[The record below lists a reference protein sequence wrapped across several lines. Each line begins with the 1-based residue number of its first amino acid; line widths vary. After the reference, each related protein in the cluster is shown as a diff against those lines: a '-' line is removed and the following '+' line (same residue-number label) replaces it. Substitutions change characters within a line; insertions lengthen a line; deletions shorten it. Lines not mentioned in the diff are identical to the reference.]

1 MQMVKVAIICNSY
14 PTIKNR
20 TNQIFI
26 KNLVNELYKQSVD
39 PDVYYNMIYDYW
51 GNASNKKNILANLLK
66 YAVYFI
72 GLLRLIFKIRKYNVL
87 NPHGV
92 MISGY
97 AAIILKRL
105 FHLPVVLHIHGG
117 DLNLYSSSSKLYKNI
132 YNSTISE
139 SDQIIVNSN
148 DIKSKVLNLTG
159 VEKNKIKVL
168 SPGIS
173 YNIFFPIA
181 DDKIIN
187 HKNSY
192 HIDPNKIVLL
202 FVGNAIKRKGL
213 DILIT
218 SLESLTK
225 EQLNKITLIICSE
238 GPEIIN
244 ARNRLNEIPNL
255 KKSTLFIKKVKQSEL
270 NIIYN
275 IATLFI
281 FPSREEPLGLVGLEA
296 LACGTPV
303 VGSNV
308 GGIPEYIN
316 NDNGYLFDPKTPE
329 ELSRIIGLIIDDP
342 EIIKSLIKN
351 LDNRKPHHDISVSA
365 KHLKKIFYSL
375 TNYK

>member
-1 MQMVKVAIICNSY
+1 MIKIAIICNSY
-14 PTIKNR
+14 PTIKNN

-26 KNLVNELYKQSVD
+26 KNLVNELCKQSIK

-51 GNASNKKNILANLLK
+51 GNASNQKSVLANLLK

-72 GLLRLIFKIRKYNVL
+72 GLLRLILRIKQYNVL

-97 AAIILKRL
+97 TAILLKRL

-117 DLNLYSSSSKLYKNI
+117 DLNLYSTSSNLYKNI
-132 YNSTISE
+132 YNKTISE
-139 SDQIIVNSN
+139 SDKIIVNSN

-159 VEKNKIKVL
+159 VEKNKVKVV

-173 YNIFFPIA
+173 YNIFFPMA

-187 HKNSY
+187 QKDSY
-192 HIDPNKIVLL
+192 HIDPNKVVLL
-202 FVGNAIKRKGL
+202 FAGNAIKRKGL

-218 SLESLTK
+218 ALESLTK
-225 EQLNKITLIICSE
+225 EQLSKITLIICSE

-244 ARNRLNEIPNL
+244 ARDRLNQIPNL
-255 KKSTLFIKKVKQSEL
+255 KQSTLFIKKVQQYEL
-270 NIIYN
+270 NILYN

-308 GGIPEYIN
+308 GGIPEYVN
-316 NDNGYLFDPKTPE
+316 NENGYLFDPNNPK
-329 ELSRIIGLIIDDP
+329 ELSKIIGSITDDP

-351 LDNRKPHHDISVSA
+351 LDNRRSHHDISISA
-365 KHLKKIFYSL
+365 KQLKKIFYTLS
-375 TNYK
+375 NYK

>member
-1 MQMVKVAIICNSY
+1 MIKIAIICNSY
-14 PTIKNR
+14 PTIKNN

-26 KNLVNELYKQSVD
+26 KNLVNELCKQSIK

-51 GNASNKKNILANLLK
+51 GNASNQKNVLANLLK

-72 GLLRLIFKIRKYNVL
+72 GLLRLILRIKQYNVL

-97 AAIILKRL
+97 TAILLKRL

-117 DLNLYSSSSKLYKNI
+117 DLNLYSTSSNLYKNI
-132 YNSTISE
+132 YNKTISE
-139 SDQIIVNSN
+139 SDKIIVNSN

-159 VEKNKIKVL
+159 VEKDKVKVV

-173 YNIFFPIA
+173 YNIFFPMA

-187 HKNSY
+187 QKDSY
-192 HIDPNKIVLL
+192 HIDPNKVVLL
-202 FVGNAIKRKGL
+202 FAGNAIKRKGL

-218 SLESLTK
+218 ALESLTK
-225 EQLNKITLIICSE
+225 EQLSKITLIICSE

-244 ARNRLNEIPNL
+244 ARDRLNQIPNL
-255 KKSTLFIKKVKQSEL
+255 KQSTLFIKKVQQYEL
-270 NIIYN
+270 NILYN

-308 GGIPEYIN
+308 GGIPEYVN
-316 NDNGYLFDPKTPE
+316 NENGYLFDPNNPK
-329 ELSRIIGLIIDDP
+329 ELSKIIGSITDDP

-351 LDNRKPHHDISVSA
+351 LDNRRSHHDISISA
-365 KHLKKIFYSL
+365 KQLKKIFYTLS
-375 TNYK
+375 NYK

>member
-1 MQMVKVAIICNSY
+1 MIKIAIICNSY
-14 PTIKNR
+14 PTIKNN

-26 KNLVNELYKQSVD
+26 KNLVNELCKQSIK

-51 GNASNKKNILANLLK
+51 GNASNQKNVLANLLK

-72 GLLRLIFKIRKYNVL
+72 GLLRLILRIKQYNVL

-97 AAIILKRL
+97 TAILLKRL

-117 DLNLYSSSSKLYKNI
+117 DLNLYSTSSNLYKNI
-132 YNSTISE
+132 YNKTISE
-139 SDQIIVNSN
+139 SDKIIVNSN

-159 VEKNKIKVL
+159 VEKNKVKVV

-173 YNIFFPIA
+173 YNIFFPMA

-187 HKNSY
+187 QKDSY
-192 HIDPNKIVLL
+192 HIDPNKVVLL
-202 FVGNAIKRKGL
+202 FAGNAIKRKGL

-218 SLESLTK
+218 ALESLTK
-225 EQLNKITLIICSE
+225 EQLSKITLIICSE

-244 ARNRLNEIPNL
+244 ARDRLNQIPNL
-255 KKSTLFIKKVKQSEL
+255 KQSTLFIKKVQQYEL
-270 NIIYN
+270 NILYN

-281 FPSREEPLGLVGLEA
+281 FPSRQEPLGLVGLEA

-308 GGIPEYIN
+308 GGIPEYVN
-316 NDNGYLFDPKTPE
+316 NENGYLFDPNNPK
-329 ELSRIIGLIIDDP
+329 ELSKIIGSITDDP

-351 LDNRKPHHDISVSA
+351 LDNRRSHHDISISA
-365 KHLKKIFYSL
+365 KQLKKIFYTLS
-375 TNYK
+375 NYK

>member
-1 MQMVKVAIICNSY
+1 MIKIAIICNSY
-14 PTIKNR
+14 PTIKNN

-26 KNLVNELYKQSVD
+26 KNLVNELCKQSIK

-51 GNASNKKNILANLLK
+51 GNASNQKSVLANLLK

-72 GLLRLIFKIRKYNVL
+72 GLLRLILRIKQYNVL

-97 AAIILKRL
+97 TAILLKRL

-117 DLNLYSSSSKLYKNI
+117 DLNLYSTSSNLYKNI
-132 YNSTISE
+132 YNKTISE
-139 SDQIIVNSN
+139 SDKIIVNSN
-148 DIKSKVLNLTG
+148 DIKNKVLNLTG
-159 VEKNKIKVL
+159 VEKDKVKVV

-173 YNIFFPIA
+173 YNIFFPMA

-187 HKNSY
+187 QKDSY
-192 HIDPNKIVLL
+192 HIDPNKVVLL
-202 FVGNAIKRKGL
+202 FAGNAIKRKGL

-218 SLESLTK
+218 ALESLTK
-225 EQLNKITLIICSE
+225 EQLSKITLIICSE

-244 ARNRLNEIPNL
+244 ARNRLNQIPNL
-255 KKSTLFIKKVKQSEL
+255 KQSTLFIKKVQQYEL
-270 NIIYN
+270 NILYN

-308 GGIPEYIN
+308 GGIPEYVN
-316 NDNGYLFDPKTPE
+316 NENGYLFDPNNPK
-329 ELSRIIGLIIDDP
+329 ELSKIIGSITDDP

-351 LDNRKPHHDISVSA
+351 LDNRRSHHDISISA
-365 KHLKKIFYSL
+365 KQLKKIFYTLS
-375 TNYK
+375 NYN

>member
-1 MQMVKVAIICNSY
+1 MIKIAIICNSY
-14 PTIKNR
+14 PTIKNN

-26 KNLVNELYKQSVD
+26 KNLVNELCKQSIK

-51 GNASNKKNILANLLK
+51 GNASNQKSVLANLLK

-72 GLLRLIFKIRKYNVL
+72 GLLRLILRIRQYNVL

-97 AAIILKRL
+97 TAILLKRL

-117 DLNLYSSSSKLYKNI
+117 DLNLYSTSSNLYKNI
-132 YNSTISE
+132 YNKTISE
-139 SDQIIVNSN
+139 SDKIIVNSN

-159 VEKNKIKVL
+159 VEKNKVKVV

-173 YNIFFPIA
+173 YNIFFPMA
-181 DDKIIN
+181 NDKIIN
-187 HKNSY
+187 QKDSY
-192 HIDPNKIVLL
+192 HIDPNKVVLL
-202 FVGNAIKRKGL
+202 FAGNAIKRKGL

-218 SLESLTK
+218 ALESLTK
-225 EQLNKITLIICSE
+225 EQLSKITLIICSE

-244 ARNRLNEIPNL
+244 ARDRLNQIPNL
-255 KKSTLFIKKVKQSEL
+255 KQSTLFIKKVQQYEL
-270 NIIYN
+270 NILYN

-308 GGIPEYIN
+308 GGIPEYVN
-316 NDNGYLFDPKTPE
+316 NENGYLFDPNNPK
-329 ELSRIIGLIIDDP
+329 ELSKIIGSITDDP

-351 LDNRKPHHDISVSA
+351 LDNRRSHHDISISA
-365 KHLKKIFYSL
+365 KQLKKIFYTLS
-375 TNYK
+375 NYK

>member
-1 MQMVKVAIICNSY
+1 
-14 PTIKNR
+14 
-20 TNQIFI
+20 
-26 KNLVNELYKQSVD
+26 
-39 PDVYYNMIYDYW
+39 MIYDYW
-51 GNASNKKNILANLLK
+51 GNASNQKSVLANLLK

-72 GLLRLIFKIRKYNVL
+72 GLLRLILRIKQYNVL

-97 AAIILKRL
+97 TAILLKRL

-117 DLNLYSSSSKLYKNI
+117 DLNLYSTSSNLYKNI
-132 YNSTISE
+132 YNKTISE
-139 SDQIIVNSN
+139 SDKIIVNSN

-159 VEKNKIKVL
+159 VEKNKVKVV

-173 YNIFFPIA
+173 YNIFFPMA

-187 HKNSY
+187 QKDSY
-192 HIDPNKIVLL
+192 HIDPNKVVLL
-202 FVGNAIKRKGL
+202 FAGNAIKRKGL

-218 SLESLTK
+218 ALESLTK
-225 EQLNKITLIICSE
+225 EQLSKITLIICSE

-244 ARNRLNEIPNL
+244 ARDRLNQIPNL
-255 KKSTLFIKKVKQSEL
+255 KQSTLFIKKVQQYEL
-270 NIIYN
+270 NILYN

-308 GGIPEYIN
+308 GGIPEYVN
-316 NDNGYLFDPKTPE
+316 NENGYLFDPNNPK
-329 ELSRIIGLIIDDP
+329 ELSKIIGSITDDP

-351 LDNRKPHHDISVSA
+351 LDNRRSHHDISISA
-365 KHLKKIFYSL
+365 KQLKKIFYTLS
-375 TNYK
+375 NYN

>member
-1 MQMVKVAIICNSY
+1 M
-14 PTIKNR
+14 
-20 TNQIFI
+20 IF
-26 KNLVNELYKQSVD
+26 
-39 PDVYYNMIYDYW
+39 DYW
-51 GNASNKKNILANLLK
+51 GNASNKKNILANLIK

-72 GLLRLIFKIRKYNVL
+72 GLLRLIFKIRKYNIL

-105 FHLPVVLHIHGG
+105 FNLPVVLHIHGG
-117 DLNLYSSSSKLYKNI
+117 DLNLYSTSSKLYKNI

-148 DIKSKVLNLTG
+148 DIKSKVLNFTG
-159 VEKNKIKVL
+159 VEKDKVKVL

-173 YNIFFPIA
+173 YNIFYPIA
-181 DDKIIN
+181 DDKIKN
-187 HKNSY
+187 HKKLY

-225 EQLNKITLIICSE
+225 EQLNKITVIICSE

-255 KKSTLFIKKVKQSEL
+255 KKSTLFIKKVQQSEL
-270 NIIYN
+270 NILYN

-308 GGIPEYIN
+308 GGIPEYVN
-316 NDNGYLFDPKTPE
+316 NDNGYLFDPKDPE
-329 ELSRIIGLIIDDP
+329 ELSRIIGSIIDDT
-342 EIIKSLIKN
+342 EIINSLIKN
-351 LDNRKPHHDISVSA
+351 LDNRRSHHDISISA
-365 KHLKKIFYSL
+365 KHLKKIFYTL
-375 TNYK
+375 TNHK

>member
-1 MQMVKVAIICNSY
+1 MIKIAIICNSY
-14 PTIKNR
+14 PTIKNN

-26 KNLVNELYKQSVD
+26 KNLVNELCKQSIK

-51 GNASNKKNILANLLK
+51 GNASNQKNVLANLLK

-72 GLLRLIFKIRKYNVL
+72 GLLRLILRIKQYNVL

-97 AAIILKRL
+97 TAILLKRL

-117 DLNLYSSSSKLYKNI
+117 DLNLYSTSSNLYKNI
-132 YNSTISE
+132 YNKTISE
-139 SDQIIVNSN
+139 SDKIIVNSN

-159 VEKNKIKVL
+159 VEKNKVKVV

-173 YNIFFPIA
+173 YNIFFPMA

-187 HKNSY
+187 QKDSY
-192 HIDPNKIVLL
+192 HIDPNKVVLL
-202 FVGNAIKRKGL
+202 FAGNAIKRKGL

-218 SLESLTK
+218 ALESLTK
-225 EQLNKITLIICSE
+225 EQLSKITLIICSE

-244 ARNRLNEIPNL
+244 ARDRLNQIPNL
-255 KKSTLFIKKVKQSEL
+255 KQSTLFIKKVQQYEL
-270 NIIYN
+270 NILYN

-308 GGIPEYIN
+308 GGIPEYVN
-316 NDNGYLFDPKTPE
+316 NENGYLFDPNNPK
-329 ELSRIIGLIIDDP
+329 ELSKIIGSITDDP

-351 LDNRKPHHDISVSA
+351 LDNRRSHHDISISA
-365 KHLKKIFYSL
+365 KQLKKIFYTLS
-375 TNYK
+375 NYK

>member
-1 MQMVKVAIICNSY
+1 MIKIAIICNSY
-14 PTIKNR
+14 PTIKNN

-26 KNLVNELYKQSVD
+26 KNLVNELCKQSIK

-51 GNASNKKNILANLLK
+51 GNASNQKNVLANLLK

-72 GLLRLIFKIRKYNVL
+72 GLLRLILRIRQYNVL

-97 AAIILKRL
+97 TAILLKRL

-117 DLNLYSSSSKLYKNI
+117 DLNLYSTSSNLYKNI
-132 YNSTISE
+132 YNKTISE
-139 SDQIIVNSN
+139 SDKIIVNSN

-159 VEKNKIKVL
+159 VEKNKVKVV

-173 YNIFFPIA
+173 YNIFFPMA

-187 HKNSY
+187 QKDSY
-192 HIDPNKIVLL
+192 HIDPNKVVLL
-202 FVGNAIKRKGL
+202 FAGNAIKRKGL

-218 SLESLTK
+218 ALESLTK
-225 EQLNKITLIICSE
+225 EQLSKITLIICSE

-244 ARNRLNEIPNL
+244 ARDRLNQIPNL
-255 KKSTLFIKKVKQSEL
+255 KQSTLFIKKVQQYEL
-270 NIIYN
+270 NILYN

-308 GGIPEYIN
+308 GGIPEYVN
-316 NDNGYLFDPKTPE
+316 NENGYLFDPNNPK
-329 ELSRIIGLIIDDP
+329 ELSKIIESITDDP

-351 LDNRKPHHDISVSA
+351 LDNRRSHHDISISA
-365 KHLKKIFYSL
+365 KQLKKIFYTLS
-375 TNYK
+375 NYK

>member
-1 MQMVKVAIICNSY
+1 MIKVAIICNSY
-14 PTIKNR
+14 PTIKNN

-26 KNLVNELYKQSVD
+26 KNLVNELCKQSIK

-51 GNASNKKNILANLLK
+51 GNASNQKSVLANLLK

-72 GLLRLIFKIRKYNVL
+72 GLLRLILRIRQYNVL

-97 AAIILKRL
+97 TAILLKRL

-117 DLNLYSSSSKLYKNI
+117 DLNLYSTSSNLYKNI
-132 YNSTISE
+132 YNKTISE
-139 SDQIIVNSN
+139 SDKIIVNSN

-159 VEKNKIKVL
+159 VEKNKVKVV

-173 YNIFFPIA
+173 YNIFFPMA

-187 HKNSY
+187 QKDSY
-192 HIDPNKIVLL
+192 HIDPNKVVLL
-202 FVGNAIKRKGL
+202 FAGNAIKRKGL

-218 SLESLTK
+218 ALESLTK
-225 EQLNKITLIICSE
+225 EQLSKITLIICSE

-244 ARNRLNEIPNL
+244 ARNRLNQIPNL
-255 KKSTLFIKKVKQSEL
+255 KQSTLFIKKVQQYEL
-270 NIIYN
+270 NILYN

-281 FPSREEPLGLVGLEA
+281 FPSRQEPLGLVGLEA

-308 GGIPEYIN
+308 GGIPEYVN
-316 NDNGYLFDPKTPE
+316 NENGYLFDPNNPK
-329 ELSRIIGLIIDDP
+329 ELSKIIGSITDDP

-351 LDNRKPHHDISVSA
+351 LDNRRSHHDISISA
-365 KHLKKIFYSL
+365 KQLKKIFYTLS
-375 TNYK
+375 NYK

>member
-1 MQMVKVAIICNSY
+1 MIKVAIICNSY
-14 PTIKNR
+14 PTIKNN

-26 KNLVNELYKQSVD
+26 KNLVNELCKQSIK

-51 GNASNKKNILANLLK
+51 GNASNQKSVLANLLK

-72 GLLRLIFKIRKYNVL
+72 GLLRLILRIKQYNVL

-97 AAIILKRL
+97 TAILLKRL

-117 DLNLYSSSSKLYKNI
+117 DLNLYSTSSNLYKNI
-132 YNSTISE
+132 YNKTISE
-139 SDQIIVNSN
+139 SDKIIVNSN

-159 VEKNKIKVL
+159 VEKNKVKVV

-173 YNIFFPIA
+173 YNIFFPMA

-187 HKNSY
+187 QKDSY
-192 HIDPNKIVLL
+192 HIDPNKVVLL
-202 FVGNAIKRKGL
+202 FAGNAIKRKGL

-218 SLESLTK
+218 ALESLTK
-225 EQLNKITLIICSE
+225 EQLSKITLIICSE

-244 ARNRLNEIPNL
+244 ARDRLNQIPNL
-255 KKSTLFIKKVKQSEL
+255 KQSTLFIKKVQQYEL
-270 NIIYN
+270 NILYN

-308 GGIPEYIN
+308 GGIPEYVN
-316 NDNGYLFDPKTPE
+316 NENGYLFDPNNPK
-329 ELSRIIGLIIDDP
+329 ELSKIIGSITDDP

-351 LDNRKPHHDISVSA
+351 LDNRRSHHDISISA
-365 KHLKKIFYSL
+365 KQLKKIFYTLS
-375 TNYK
+375 NYN

>member
-1 MQMVKVAIICNSY
+1 MIKVAIICNSY
-14 PTIKNR
+14 PTIKNN

-26 KNLVNELYKQSVD
+26 KNLVNELCKQSIK

-51 GNASNKKNILANLLK
+51 GNASNQKNVLANLLK

-72 GLLRLIFKIRKYNVL
+72 GLLRLILRIRQYNVL

-97 AAIILKRL
+97 TAILLKRL

-117 DLNLYSSSSKLYKNI
+117 DLNLYSTSSNLYKNI
-132 YNSTISE
+132 YNKTISE
-139 SDQIIVNSN
+139 SDKIIVNSN

-159 VEKNKIKVL
+159 VEKNKVKVV

-173 YNIFFPIA
+173 YNIFFPMA

-187 HKNSY
+187 QKDSY
-192 HIDPNKIVLL
+192 HIDPNKVVLL
-202 FVGNAIKRKGL
+202 FAGNAIKRKGL

-218 SLESLTK
+218 ALESLTK
-225 EQLNKITLIICSE
+225 EQLSKITLIICSE

-244 ARNRLNEIPNL
+244 ARDRLNQIPNL
-255 KKSTLFIKKVKQSEL
+255 KQSTLFIKKVQQYEL
-270 NIIYN
+270 NILYN

-308 GGIPEYIN
+308 GGIPEYVN
-316 NDNGYLFDPKTPE
+316 NENGYLFDPNNPK
-329 ELSRIIGLIIDDP
+329 ELSKIIGSITDDP

-351 LDNRKPHHDISVSA
+351 LDNRRSHHDISISA
-365 KHLKKIFYSL
+365 KQLKKIFYTLS
-375 TNYK
+375 NYK

>member
-1 MQMVKVAIICNSY
+1 MIKIAIICNSY
-14 PTIKNR
+14 PTIKNN

-26 KNLVNELYKQSVD
+26 KNLVNELCKQSIK

-51 GNASNKKNILANLLK
+51 GNASNQKSVLANLLK

-72 GLLRLIFKIRKYNVL
+72 GLLRLILRIRQYNVL

-97 AAIILKRL
+97 TAILLKRL

-117 DLNLYSSSSKLYKNI
+117 DLNLYSTSSNLYKNI
-132 YNSTISE
+132 YNKTISE
-139 SDQIIVNSN
+139 SDKIIVNSN

-159 VEKNKIKVL
+159 VEKNKVKVV

-173 YNIFFPIA
+173 YNIFFPMA

-187 HKNSY
+187 QKDSY
-192 HIDPNKIVLL
+192 HIDPNKVVLL
-202 FVGNAIKRKGL
+202 FAGNAIKRKGL

-218 SLESLTK
+218 ALESLTK
-225 EQLNKITLIICSE
+225 EQLSKITLIICSE

-244 ARNRLNEIPNL
+244 ARDRLNQIPNL
-255 KKSTLFIKKVKQSEL
+255 KQSTLFIKKVQQYEL
-270 NIIYN
+270 NILYN

-308 GGIPEYIN
+308 GGIPEYVN
-316 NDNGYLFDPKTPE
+316 NENGYLFDPNNPK
-329 ELSRIIGLIIDDP
+329 ELSKIIGSITDDP

-351 LDNRKPHHDISVSA
+351 LDNRRSHHDISISA
-365 KHLKKIFYSL
+365 KQLKKIFYTLS
-375 TNYK
+375 NYK

>member
-1 MQMVKVAIICNSY
+1 MIKVAIICNSY
-14 PTIKNR
+14 PTIKNN

-26 KNLVNELYKQSVD
+26 KNLVNELCKQSIK

-51 GNASNKKNILANLLK
+51 GNASNQKNVLANLLK

-72 GLLRLIFKIRKYNVL
+72 GLLRLILRIKQYNVL

-97 AAIILKRL
+97 TAILLKRL

-117 DLNLYSSSSKLYKNI
+117 DLNLYSTSSNLYKNI
-132 YNSTISE
+132 YNKTISE
-139 SDQIIVNSN
+139 SDKIIVNSN

-159 VEKNKIKVL
+159 VEKNKVKVV

-173 YNIFFPIA
+173 YNIFFPMA

-187 HKNSY
+187 QKDSY
-192 HIDPNKIVLL
+192 HIDPNKVVLL
-202 FVGNAIKRKGL
+202 FAGNAIKRKGL

-218 SLESLTK
+218 ALESLTK
-225 EQLNKITLIICSE
+225 EQLSKITLIICSE

-244 ARNRLNEIPNL
+244 ARDRLNQIPNL
-255 KKSTLFIKKVKQSEL
+255 KQSTLFIKKVQQYEL
-270 NIIYN
+270 NILYN

-308 GGIPEYIN
+308 GGIPEYVN
-316 NDNGYLFDPKTPE
+316 NENGYLFDPNNPK
-329 ELSRIIGLIIDDP
+329 ELSKIIGSITDDP

-351 LDNRKPHHDISVSA
+351 LDNRRSHHDISISA
-365 KHLKKIFYSL
+365 KQLKKIFYTLS
-375 TNYK
+375 NYK

>member
-1 MQMVKVAIICNSY
+1 MIKVAIICNSY
-14 PTIKNR
+14 PTIKNN

-26 KNLVNELYKQSVD
+26 KNLVNELCKQSIK

-51 GNASNKKNILANLLK
+51 GNASNQKSVLANLLK

-72 GLLRLIFKIRKYNVL
+72 GLLRLILRIRQYNVL

-97 AAIILKRL
+97 TAILLKRL

-117 DLNLYSSSSKLYKNI
+117 DLNLYSTSSNLYKNI
-132 YNSTISE
+132 YNKTISE
-139 SDQIIVNSN
+139 SDKIIVNSN

-159 VEKNKIKVL
+159 VEKNKVKVV

-173 YNIFFPIA
+173 YNIFFPMA

-187 HKNSY
+187 QKDSY
-192 HIDPNKIVLL
+192 LIDPNKVVLL
-202 FVGNAIKRKGL
+202 FAGNAIKRKGL

-218 SLESLTK
+218 ALESLTK
-225 EQLNKITLIICSE
+225 EQLSKITLIICSE

-244 ARNRLNEIPNL
+244 ARDRLNQIPNL
-255 KKSTLFIKKVKQSEL
+255 KQSTLFIKKVQQYEL
-270 NIIYN
+270 NILYN

-308 GGIPEYIN
+308 GGIPEYVN
-316 NDNGYLFDPKTPE
+316 NENGYLFDPNNPK
-329 ELSRIIGLIIDDP
+329 ELSKIIGSITDDP

-351 LDNRKPHHDISVSA
+351 LDNRRSHHDISISA
-365 KHLKKIFYSL
+365 KQLKKIFYTLS
-375 TNYK
+375 NYK

>member
-1 MQMVKVAIICNSY
+1 MIKIAIICNSY
-14 PTIKNR
+14 PTIKNN

-26 KNLVNELYKQSVD
+26 KNLVNELCKQSIK

-51 GNASNKKNILANLLK
+51 GNASNQKNVLANLLK

-72 GLLRLIFKIRKYNVL
+72 GLLRLILRIKQYNVL

-97 AAIILKRL
+97 TAILLKRL

-117 DLNLYSSSSKLYKNI
+117 DLNLYSTSSNLYKNI
-132 YNSTISE
+132 YNKTISE
-139 SDQIIVNSN
+139 SDKIIVNSN

-159 VEKNKIKVL
+159 VEKNKVKVV

-173 YNIFFPIA
+173 YNIFFPMA

-187 HKNSY
+187 QKDSY
-192 HIDPNKIVLL
+192 HIDPNKVVLL
-202 FVGNAIKRKGL
+202 FAGNAIKRKGL

-218 SLESLTK
+218 ALESLTK
-225 EQLNKITLIICSE
+225 EQLSKITLIICSE

-244 ARNRLNEIPNL
+244 ARDRLNQIPNL
-255 KKSTLFIKKVKQSEL
+255 KQSTLFIKKVQQYEL
-270 NIIYN
+270 NILYN

-281 FPSREEPLGLVGLEA
+281 FPSRQEPLGLVGLEA

-308 GGIPEYIN
+308 GGIPEYVN
-316 NDNGYLFDPKTPE
+316 NENGYLFDPNNPK
-329 ELSRIIGLIIDDP
+329 ELSKIIGSITDDP

-351 LDNRKPHHDISVSA
+351 LDNRRSHHDISISA
-365 KHLKKIFYSL
+365 KQLKKIFYTLS
-375 TNYK
+375 NYN

>member
-1 MQMVKVAIICNSY
+1 MIKVAIICNSY
-14 PTIKNR
+14 PTIKNN

-26 KNLVNELYKQSVD
+26 KNLVNELCKQSIK

-51 GNASNKKNILANLLK
+51 GNASNQKNVLANLLK

-72 GLLRLIFKIRKYNVL
+72 GLLRLILRIKQYNVL

-97 AAIILKRL
+97 TAILLKRL

-117 DLNLYSSSSKLYKNI
+117 DLNLYSTSSNLYKNI
-132 YNSTISE
+132 YNKTISE
-139 SDQIIVNSN
+139 SDKIIVNSN

-159 VEKNKIKVL
+159 VEKNKVKVV

-173 YNIFFPIA
+173 YNIFFPMA

-187 HKNSY
+187 QKDSY
-192 HIDPNKIVLL
+192 HIDPNKVVLL
-202 FVGNAIKRKGL
+202 FAGNAIKRKGL

-218 SLESLTK
+218 ALESLTK
-225 EQLNKITLIICSE
+225 EQLSKITLIICSE

-244 ARNRLNEIPNL
+244 ARDRLNQIPNL
-255 KKSTLFIKKVKQSEL
+255 KQSTLFIKKVQQYEL
-270 NIIYN
+270 NILYN

-281 FPSREEPLGLVGLEA
+281 FPSRQEPLGLVGLEA

-308 GGIPEYIN
+308 GGIPEYVN
-316 NDNGYLFDPKTPE
+316 NENGYLFDPNNPK
-329 ELSRIIGLIIDDP
+329 ELSKIIGSITDDP

-351 LDNRKPHHDISVSA
+351 LDNRRSHHDISISA
-365 KHLKKIFYSL
+365 KQLKKIFYTLS
-375 TNYK
+375 NYK

>member
-1 MQMVKVAIICNSY
+1 MIKIAIICNSY
-14 PTIKNR
+14 PTIKNN

-26 KNLVNELYKQSVD
+26 KNLVNELCKQSIK

-51 GNASNKKNILANLLK
+51 GNASNQKNVLANLLK

-72 GLLRLIFKIRKYNVL
+72 GLLRLILRIRQYNVL

-97 AAIILKRL
+97 TAILLKRL

-117 DLNLYSSSSKLYKNI
+117 DLNLYSTSSNLYKNI
-132 YNSTISE
+132 YNKTISE
-139 SDQIIVNSN
+139 SDKIIVNSN

-159 VEKNKIKVL
+159 VEKNKVKVV

-173 YNIFFPIA
+173 YNIFFPMA

-187 HKNSY
+187 QKDSY
-192 HIDPNKIVLL
+192 HIDPNKVVLL
-202 FVGNAIKRKGL
+202 FAGNAIKRKGL

-218 SLESLTK
+218 ALESLTK
-225 EQLNKITLIICSE
+225 EQLSKITLIICSE

-244 ARNRLNEIPNL
+244 ARDRLNQIPNL
-255 KKSTLFIKKVKQSEL
+255 KQSTLFIKKVQQYEL
-270 NIIYN
+270 NILYN

-308 GGIPEYIN
+308 GGIPEYVN
-316 NDNGYLFDPKTPE
+316 NENGYLFDPNNPK
-329 ELSRIIGLIIDDP
+329 ELSKIIGSITDDP

-351 LDNRKPHHDISVSA
+351 LDNRRSHHDISISA
-365 KHLKKIFYSL
+365 KQLKKIFYTLS
-375 TNYK
+375 NYK

>member
-1 MQMVKVAIICNSY
+1 MIKIAIICNSY
-14 PTIKNR
+14 PTIKNN

-26 KNLVNELYKQSVD
+26 KNLVNELCKQSIK

-51 GNASNKKNILANLLK
+51 GNASNQKSVLANLLK

-72 GLLRLIFKIRKYNVL
+72 GLLRLILRIKQYNVL

-97 AAIILKRL
+97 TAILLKRL

-117 DLNLYSSSSKLYKNI
+117 DLNLYSTSSNLYKNI
-132 YNSTISE
+132 YNKTISE
-139 SDQIIVNSN
+139 SDKIIVNSN

-159 VEKNKIKVL
+159 VEKNKVKVV

-173 YNIFFPIA
+173 YNIFFPMA

-187 HKNSY
+187 QKDSY
-192 HIDPNKIVLL
+192 HIDPNKVVLL
-202 FVGNAIKRKGL
+202 FAGNAIKRKGL

-218 SLESLTK
+218 ALESLTK
-225 EQLNKITLIICSE
+225 EQLSKITLIICSE

-244 ARNRLNEIPNL
+244 ARDRLNQIPNL
-255 KKSTLFIKKVKQSEL
+255 KQSTLFIKKVQQYEL
-270 NIIYN
+270 NILYN

-308 GGIPEYIN
+308 GGIPEYVN
-316 NDNGYLFDPKTPE
+316 NENGYLFDPNNPK
-329 ELSRIIGLIIDDP
+329 ELSKIIGSITDDP

-351 LDNRKPHHDISVSA
+351 LDNRRSHHDISISA
-365 KHLKKIFYSL
+365 KQLKKIFYTLS
-375 TNYK
+375 NYN

>member
-1 MQMVKVAIICNSY
+1 MIKIAIICNSY
-14 PTIKNR
+14 PTIKNN

-26 KNLVNELYKQSVD
+26 KNLVNELCKQSIK

-51 GNASNKKNILANLLK
+51 GNASNQKSVLANLLK

-72 GLLRLIFKIRKYNVL
+72 GLLRLILRIRQYNVL

-97 AAIILKRL
+97 TAILLKRL

-117 DLNLYSSSSKLYKNI
+117 DLNLYSTSSNLYKNI
-132 YNSTISE
+132 YNKTISE
-139 SDQIIVNSN
+139 SDKIIVNSN

-159 VEKNKIKVL
+159 VEKNKVKVV

-173 YNIFFPIA
+173 YNIFFPMA

-187 HKNSY
+187 QKDSY
-192 HIDPNKIVLL
+192 HIDPNKVVLL
-202 FVGNAIKRKGL
+202 FAGNAIKRKGL

-218 SLESLTK
+218 ALESLTK
-225 EQLNKITLIICSE
+225 EQLSKITLIICSE

-244 ARNRLNEIPNL
+244 ARDRLNQIPNL
-255 KKSTLFIKKVKQSEL
+255 KQSTLFIKKVQQYEL
-270 NIIYN
+270 NILYN

-308 GGIPEYIN
+308 GGIPEYVN
-316 NDNGYLFDPKTPE
+316 NENGYLFDPNNPK
-329 ELSRIIGLIIDDP
+329 ELSKIIGSITDDP

-351 LDNRKPHHDISVSA
+351 LNNRRSHHDISISA
-365 KHLKKIFYSL
+365 KQLKKIFYTLS
-375 TNYK
+375 NYK

>member
-1 MQMVKVAIICNSY
+1 MIKVAIICNSY
-14 PTIKNR
+14 PTIKNN

-26 KNLVNELYKQSVD
+26 KNLVNELCKQSIK

-51 GNASNKKNILANLLK
+51 GNASNQKSVLANLLK

-72 GLLRLIFKIRKYNVL
+72 GLLRLILRIRQYNVL

-97 AAIILKRL
+97 TAILLKRL

-117 DLNLYSSSSKLYKNI
+117 DLNLYSTSSNLYKNI
-132 YNSTISE
+132 YNKTISE
-139 SDQIIVNSN
+139 SDKIIVNSN

-159 VEKNKIKVL
+159 VEKNKVKVV

-173 YNIFFPIA
+173 YNIFFPMA

-187 HKNSY
+187 QKDSY
-192 HIDPNKIVLL
+192 HIDPNKVVLL
-202 FVGNAIKRKGL
+202 FAGNAIKRKGL

-218 SLESLTK
+218 ALESLTK
-225 EQLNKITLIICSE
+225 EQLSKITLIICSE

-244 ARNRLNEIPNL
+244 ARDRLNQIPNL
-255 KKSTLFIKKVKQSEL
+255 KQSTLFIKKVQQYEL
-270 NIIYN
+270 NILYN

-308 GGIPEYIN
+308 GGIPEYVN
-316 NDNGYLFDPKTPE
+316 NENGYLFDPNNPK
-329 ELSRIIGLIIDDP
+329 ELSKIIGSITDDP

-351 LDNRKPHHDISVSA
+351 LDNRRSHHDISISA
-365 KHLKKIFYSL
+365 KQLKKIFYTLS
-375 TNYK
+375 NYK

>member
-1 MQMVKVAIICNSY
+1 MIKIAIICNSY
-14 PTIKNR
+14 PTIKNN

-26 KNLVNELYKQSVD
+26 KNLVNELCKQSIK

-51 GNASNKKNILANLLK
+51 GNASNQKSVLANLLK

-72 GLLRLIFKIRKYNVL
+72 GLLRLILRIRQYNVL

-97 AAIILKRL
+97 TAILLKRL

-117 DLNLYSSSSKLYKNI
+117 DLNLYSTSSNLYKNI
-132 YNSTISE
+132 YNKTISE
-139 SDQIIVNSN
+139 SDKIIVNSN

-159 VEKNKIKVL
+159 VEKNKVKVV

-173 YNIFFPIA
+173 YNIFFPMA

-187 HKNSY
+187 QKDSY
-192 HIDPNKIVLL
+192 HIDPNKVVLL
-202 FVGNAIKRKGL
+202 FAGNAIKRKGL

-218 SLESLTK
+218 ALESLTK
-225 EQLNKITLIICSE
+225 EQLSKITLIICSE

-244 ARNRLNEIPNL
+244 ARDRLNQIPNL
-255 KKSTLFIKKVKQSEL
+255 KQSTLFIKKVQQYEL
-270 NIIYN
+270 NILYN

-308 GGIPEYIN
+308 GGIPEYVN
-316 NDNGYLFDPKTPE
+316 NENGYLFDPNNPK
-329 ELSRIIGLIIDDP
+329 ELSKIIGSITDDP

-351 LDNRKPHHDISVSA
+351 LDNRRSHHDISISA
-365 KHLKKIFYSL
+365 KQLKKIFYTLS
-375 TNYK
+375 NYN

>member
-1 MQMVKVAIICNSY
+1 MIKVAIICNSY
-14 PTIKNR
+14 PTIKNN

-26 KNLVNELYKQSVD
+26 KNLVNELCKQSIK

-51 GNASNKKNILANLLK
+51 GNASNQKSVLANLLK

-72 GLLRLIFKIRKYNVL
+72 GLLRLILRIRQYNVL

-97 AAIILKRL
+97 TAILLKRL

-117 DLNLYSSSSKLYKNI
+117 DLNLYSTSSNLYKNI
-132 YNSTISE
+132 YNKTISE
-139 SDQIIVNSN
+139 SDKIIVNSN

-159 VEKNKIKVL
+159 VEKNKVKVV

-173 YNIFFPIA
+173 YNIFFPMA

-187 HKNSY
+187 QKDSY
-192 HIDPNKIVLL
+192 HIDPNKVVLL
-202 FVGNAIKRKGL
+202 FAGNAIKRKGL

-218 SLESLTK
+218 ALESLTK
-225 EQLNKITLIICSE
+225 EQLSKITLIICSE

-244 ARNRLNEIPNL
+244 ARNRLNQIPNL
-255 KKSTLFIKKVKQSEL
+255 KQSTLFIKKVQQYEL
-270 NIIYN
+270 NILYN

-308 GGIPEYIN
+308 GGIPEYVN
-316 NDNGYLFDPKTPE
+316 NENGYLFDPNNPK
-329 ELSRIIGLIIDDP
+329 ELSKIIGSITDDP

-351 LDNRKPHHDISVSA
+351 LDNRRSHHDISISA
-365 KHLKKIFYSL
+365 KQLKKIFYTLS
-375 TNYK
+375 NYK

>member
-1 MQMVKVAIICNSY
+1 MIKIAIICNSY
-14 PTIKNR
+14 PTIKNN

-26 KNLVNELYKQSVD
+26 KNLVNELCKQSIK

-51 GNASNKKNILANLLK
+51 GNASNQKSVLANLLK

-72 GLLRLIFKIRKYNVL
+72 GLLRLILRIRQYNVL

-97 AAIILKRL
+97 TAILLKRL

-117 DLNLYSSSSKLYKNI
+117 DLNLYSTSSNLYKNI
-132 YNSTISE
+132 YNKTISE
-139 SDQIIVNSN
+139 SDKIIVNSN

-159 VEKNKIKVL
+159 VEKNKVKVV

-173 YNIFFPIA
+173 YNIFFPMA

-187 HKNSY
+187 QKDSY
-192 HIDPNKIVLL
+192 HIDPNKVVLL
-202 FVGNAIKRKGL
+202 FAGNAIKRKGL

-218 SLESLTK
+218 ALESLTK
-225 EQLNKITLIICSE
+225 EQLSKITLIICSE

-244 ARNRLNEIPNL
+244 ARNRLNQIPNL
-255 KKSTLFIKKVKQSEL
+255 KQSTLFIKKVQQYEL
-270 NIIYN
+270 NILYN

-308 GGIPEYIN
+308 GGIPEYVN
-316 NDNGYLFDPKTPE
+316 NENGYLFDPNNPK
-329 ELSRIIGLIIDDP
+329 ELSKIIGSITDDP

-351 LDNRKPHHDISVSA
+351 LDNRRSHHDISISA
-365 KHLKKIFYSL
+365 KQLKKIFYTLS
-375 TNYK
+375 NYN